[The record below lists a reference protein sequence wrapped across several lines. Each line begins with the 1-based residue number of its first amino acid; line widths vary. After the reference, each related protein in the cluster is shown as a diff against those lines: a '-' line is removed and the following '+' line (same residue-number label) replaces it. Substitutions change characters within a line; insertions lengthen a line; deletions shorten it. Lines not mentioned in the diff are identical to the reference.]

1 MLGIIGGT
9 NFLAKSPFEH
19 AEEREIE
26 TKYGVVPVFLFK
38 FNRKEVAFIQRHG
51 KYQNIPPH
59 RVNHHA
65 NIAALKQLGV
75 EKVIG
80 VTSVGSLKIEIKPG
94 CIIIPHDFISLCNI
108 PTYYDN
114 ELVHIT
120 PKLDEELRQEIIR
133 VARDLGINVVEQ
145 GIYFQTQGPRLE
157 TKAEIAMI
165 RQFADVVGMNMASE
179 ATLACELHLK
189 YANISTV
196 DNYAHG
202 IVGTEL
208 KYEDIVR
215 AASQREDLPKLLL
228 RLVEVLA

>member
-9 NFLAKSPFEH
+9 NFLVKLPFEH

-26 TKYGVVPVFLFK
+26 TKYGVVPVLLFK

-51 KYQNIPPH
+51 KHQNIPPH

-94 CIIIPHDFISLCNI
+94 CIVIPHDFISLCNI
-108 PTYYDN
+108 PTYYDD

-120 PKLDEELRQEIIR
+120 PRLDEELRQEIIK
-133 VARDLGINVVEQ
+133 VARDLGINVVER
-145 GIYFQTQGPRLE
+145 GIYLSL
-157 TKAEIAMI
+157 IHI
-165 RQFADVVGMNMASE
+165 
-179 ATLACELHLK
+179 
-189 YANISTV
+189 
-196 DNYAHG
+196 
-202 IVGTEL
+202 
-208 KYEDIVR
+208 
-215 AASQREDLPKLLL
+215 
-228 RLVEVLA
+228 

>member
-9 NFLAKSPFEH
+9 NFLAKSPFEC

-26 TKYGVVPVFLFK
+26 TKYGVVSVLLFK
-38 FNRKEVAFIQRHG
+38 FNGKEVAFIQRHG

-94 CIIIPHDFISLCNI
+94 CIVIPHDFISLCNI
-108 PTYYDN
+108 PTYYDD

-120 PKLDEELRQEIIR
+120 PKLDEELRQEIIK
-133 VARDLGINVVEQ
+133 VARDLGINVIER

-202 IVGTEL
+202 IVDTEL

-228 RLVEVLA
+228 RLVEVLV

>member
-26 TKYGVVPVFLFK
+26 TKYGVVPVLLFK
-38 FNRKEVAFIQRHG
+38 FNGKEVAFIQRHG
-51 KYQNIPPH
+51 KHQNIPPH

-94 CIIIPHDFISLCNI
+94 CIVIPHDFICLCNI
-108 PTYYDN
+108 PTYYDD

-120 PKLDEELRQEIIR
+120 PKLDEELRQEIIK
-133 VARDLGINVVEQ
+133 VARELGINVVER

-179 ATLACELHLK
+179 ATLACELHMK

-202 IVGTEL
+202 IVDTEL

-228 RLVEVLA
+228 KLVEVLA